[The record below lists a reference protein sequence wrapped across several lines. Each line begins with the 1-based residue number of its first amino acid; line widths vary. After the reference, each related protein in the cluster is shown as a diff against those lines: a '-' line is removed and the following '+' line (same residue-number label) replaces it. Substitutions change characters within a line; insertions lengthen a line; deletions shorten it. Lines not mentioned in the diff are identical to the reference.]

1 MNYGVDKTN
10 TAGKFLSQVL
20 SLLLD
25 VPVGQGCAEGRAEI
39 QFHLL
44 RLNPAAVVEPCCCG

>member
-1 MNYGVDKTN
+1 MNKYR
-10 TAGKFLSQVL
+10 VL

-44 RLNPAAVVEPCCCG
+44 RLNPAAVVESCCCG